1 MAAYCCKKI
10 SSAAIFSVDEV
21 SVGVL
26 ADAVER
32 DTVSIVA

>member
-1 MAAYCCKKI
+1 MAVYCCKRI
-10 SSAAIFSVDEV
+10 SSAAIVSADEV

-32 DTVSIVA
+32 VSIVA